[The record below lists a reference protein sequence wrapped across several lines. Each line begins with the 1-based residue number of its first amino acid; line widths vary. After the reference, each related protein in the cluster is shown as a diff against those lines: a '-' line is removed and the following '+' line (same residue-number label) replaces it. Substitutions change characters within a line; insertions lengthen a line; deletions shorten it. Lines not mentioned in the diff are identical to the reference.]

1 MKTNVLTSGYAP
13 AKASTYL
20 QVMNRLTTVK
30 ARVTAQVK
38 MDFSPFPLPNPES
51 FPIFAVLN
59 ILNRASDR
67 RPLCRWLFL
76 CQQVDS
82 YDILRYKVPTPVW
95 CVNAPTA
102 LFKVFSNGKA
112 EPSFL
117 FPLYPPSL
125 IYCFI

>member
-82 YDILRYKVPTPVW
+82 YDIYGIRFRPPCGALMRPQPYLRCSATGKR
-95 CVNAPTA
+95 NL
-102 LFKVFSNGKA
+102 LFY
-112 EPSFL
+112 FL
-117 FPLYPPSL
+117 FTHLV
-125 IYCFI
+125 